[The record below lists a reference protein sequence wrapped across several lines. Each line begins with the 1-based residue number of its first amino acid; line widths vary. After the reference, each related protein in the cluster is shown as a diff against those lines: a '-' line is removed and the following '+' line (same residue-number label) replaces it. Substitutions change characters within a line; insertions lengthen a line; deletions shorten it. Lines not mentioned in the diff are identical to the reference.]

1 MENEIK
7 SYEILEEE
15 NKELKGIMRKLCHEM
30 GNALTLLGGSLFY
43 LENDLN
49 NNNNKNAKLITLK
62 EDYTYICNLFGDLR
76 EYNRAEVAQ
85 KDKVN
90 FSWIIENIVDVFD
103 KLNTDIKAKLE
114 IKCRDDIESVEILAD
129 KIKLRQVL
137 VNVIK
142 NSIEAM
148 EGNGVQKDK
157 KIIVTISRDNN
168 EYLNENK
175 SFRDNNEYSNK
186 NKIFIDNSNR
196 FMINDNYEMVHIEI
210 RDNGKGIPEENID
223 NIFKPLYSYGKKK
236 GTGLGLAVVK
246 KIVED
251 HCGIIK
257 AVSDKGTGTA
267 MHIYFPI
274 LREIEQH
281 I

>member
-49 NNNNKNAKLITLK
+49 SNNNKNAKLITLK

-76 EYNRAEVAQ
+76 EYNRAETVE
-85 KDKVN
+85 KDKVKL
-90 FSWIIENIVDVFD
+90 SWLIENIVNVFD
-103 KLNTDIKAKLE
+103 KLNTDMKTKLE
-114 IKCRDDIESVEILAD
+114 IKCRDEIENEEIFAD
-129 KIKLRQVL
+129 RIKLRQVL
-137 VNVIK
+137 VNIIK

-148 EGNGVQKDK
+148 EGNGIEKSK
-157 KIIVTISRDNN
+157 KIIVTIS
-168 EYLNENK
+168 
-175 SFRDNNEYSNK
+175 K
-186 NKIFIDNSNR
+186 NKDYRLCENNR
-196 FMINDNYEMVHIEI
+196 EFMYYHNYEMVHIEI